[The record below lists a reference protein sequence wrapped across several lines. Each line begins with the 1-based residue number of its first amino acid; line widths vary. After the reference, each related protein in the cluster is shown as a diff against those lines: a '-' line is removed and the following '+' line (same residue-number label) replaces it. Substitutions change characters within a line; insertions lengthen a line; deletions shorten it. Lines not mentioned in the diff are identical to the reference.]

1 MVTPLVSQSDGP
13 RLTVNDL
20 VKDPLRIPQL
30 ILDMTKNEFIVDS
43 VLRDAGGNDA
53 GVVRFNESTPLYADG
68 EPDIRP
74 EGGEVPV
81 VPTSGGKPNVA
92 YSYERALAIKVS
104 DEMKRRQVVDPVFR
118 QMTQVKNTMVRSW
131 NRAFFDLT
139 LANTGVQSLAVA
151 NPWDAD
157 TTPSSIRDCISDAV
171 YLVENA
177 STATSGDPQD
187 ANLGFE
193 ADTLIINH
201 VSKLTLFK
209 SEDFAKPYIGDVA
222 SDSIQ
227 YTGLLPR
234 KIMNLDVMVSR
245 QCPIGKAI
253 VMQRNR
259 AGFISDELP
268 MQATPLYRDEP
279 KKISRSDVQRAA
291 AMGLDQPKGIV
302 VLTGVDTGAPD
313 FSGGV

>member
-30 ILDMTKNEFIVDS
+30 ILDMTKNEFVVDS
-43 VLRDAGGNDA
+43 VLRNAGGNDA

-68 EPDIRP
+68 EPDIRA

-92 YSYERALAIKVS
+92 YSYERALAVKVS
-104 DEMKRRQVVDPVFR
+104 DEMRRRQILDPVLR

-131 NRAFFDLT
+131 NKAFFDMT
-139 LANTGVQSLAVA
+139 LANTGVQTLAVA
-151 NPWDAD
+151 NAWDGAS
-157 TTPSSIRDCISDAV
+157 PSSIRDCLSDAI

-177 STATSGDPQD
+177 STSISTDPQD
-187 ANLGFE
+187 SNLGFE

-209 SEDFAKPYIGDVA
+209 SEDFAKPYIGNVA

-234 KIMNLDVMVSR
+234 KIMNLDVLVSR
-245 QCPIGKAI
+245 QCPVGKAI

-279 KKISRSDVQRAA
+279 RKMSRSDVQRAA
-291 AMGLDQPKGIV
+291 AMGLDQPKAIV
-302 VLTGVDTGAPD
+302 VLTGTDTGAPD
-313 FSGGV
+313 FSEGV